1 MFKNKNVRLLCG
13 MELLQGLVFY
23 MPIATLYRQAIGIG
37 LTQIALLESIS
48 LILSLALEMPWGM
61 VADWIGYKNTMRVC
75 STLFFV
81 SKVIFWRADG
91 FGAFLAERILLAVVI
106 SGLSGVDSAMLY
118 LSCPKK
124 EWQQQLFAVY
134 EGLGTAGMLAASLLY
149 SICFGNDYRL
159 AGFWTM
165 IAYGAAMVL
174 SFFLKEPSKLMQK
187 KEKGSL
193 LLVIRSVLVRPELLL
208 LLFAFG
214 CFRETHQ
221 IVTVFLNQLQY
232 GRAQIAVAWLG
243 VLSAGM
249 QILGFLGM
257 FSDRLTKTLGE
268 CKTAILLMGCGALAC
283 VMLALTSSPAVSIFG
298 VGLMSLAGSLLFPL
312 QAVTENRQ
320 VRTAARATELS
331 VYAML
336 SDSLAAGINVVFGRA
351 ADVSLPFAFWLGA
364 GFCLAACAAYIVQA
378 CGEKNIK

>member
-23 MPIATLYRQAIGIG
+23 MPIATLYRQAAGIG
-37 LTQIALLESIS
+37 LMQIALLESIS

-149 SICFGNDYRL
+149 SLCFGNDYRL

-174 SFFLKEPSKLMQK
+174 SFFLKESSKLMQK

-193 LLVIRSVLVRPELLL
+193 LLVIRSVLVRPGLLL

-232 GRAQIAVAWLG
+232 GRH
-243 VLSAGM
+243 
-249 QILGFLGM
+249 
-257 FSDRLTKTLGE
+257 RLQWHGWVSFRQE
-268 CKTAILLMGCGALAC
+268 CRLWAFWGC
-283 VMLALTSSPAVSIFG
+283 SPAV
-298 VGLMSLAGSLLFPL
+298 
-312 QAVTENRQ
+312 
-320 VRTAARATELS
+320 
-331 VYAML
+331 
-336 SDSLAAGINVVFGRA
+336 
-351 ADVSLPFAFWLGA
+351 
-364 GFCLAACAAYIVQA
+364 
-378 CGEKNIK
+378 